1 MALNFK
7 KDIAPFL
14 GLIVLWQVIS
24 MSGLVNPMFLSSPL
38 ETAKEGAK
46 LFAEGKIFVDLGY
59 SFFRILYGFLLAFLI
74 GVPLGLF
81 LGYYGRIY
89 GYLESLI
96 DFFRSIPPILI
107 FPVALLIFGIGEQ
120 SRIAVI
126 FFGCVSIMIL
136 NSSLGVIYS
145 RKVRINAA
153 RIMGARWYQIIS
165 RIVIFDAL
173 PQIFVGIRVS
183 LSMGIIIGIVTEMLV
198 GAKYGLGSRVVYAQT
213 AYATPELY
221 FTIIL
226 VGLMGFAA
234 NRLLIAFENRV
245 VHWKYA
251 A

>member
-1 MALNFK
+1 MVLNFK
-7 KDIAPFL
+7 KNIAPFL
-14 GLIVLWQVIS
+14 GLILLWQVIS

-46 LFAEGKIFVDLGY
+46 LFSQGRIFIDLGY
-59 SFFRILYGFLLAFLI
+59 SLFRILYGFMLAFLI
-74 GVPLGLF
+74 GVPLGLI

-89 GYLESLI
+89 SYLESLI

-107 FPVALLIFGIGEQ
+107 FPLALLIFGIGEE

-126 FFGCVSIMIL
+126 FFGCVLILIL
-136 NSSLGVIYS
+136 NSSLGVVYS

-153 RIMGARWYQIIS
+153 KIMGAKWYQIIS
-165 RIVIFDAL
+165 RVVIFDAL
-173 PQIFVGIRVS
+173 PQIFVGIRVA

-213 AYATPELY
+213 AYNTPELY

-226 VGLMGFAA
+226 VGLLGFAA
-234 NRLLIAFENRV
+234 NRILIVFENRV
-245 VHWKYA
+245 VHWKHA